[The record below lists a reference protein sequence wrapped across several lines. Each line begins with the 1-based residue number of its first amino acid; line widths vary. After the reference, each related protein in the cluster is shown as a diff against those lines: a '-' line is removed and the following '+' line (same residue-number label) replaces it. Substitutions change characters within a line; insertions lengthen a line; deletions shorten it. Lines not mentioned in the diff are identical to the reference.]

1 MSSLSL
7 HTPWALFLLLVPL
20 SFMLYSWRAR
30 KKSLDYADEA
40 LRPWALLGQPRLNIV
55 RQLLHVAGW
64 LGLLIALAG
73 PRQHATHEVEVS
85 NTRHDVHILAL
96 LDVSDSMLAEDIPPS
111 HLERAMQKL
120 DTLPDKLHGESLGL
134 AVFAGNAGVVVP
146 PSHDPA
152 LFRHALQGS
161 RQLLQDSPGS
171 DLALALEQSIQ
182 ALQNDP
188 AHAKAL
194 LLVTDG
200 DADMFANP
208 AVMNAAERLHQAGI
222 PLFVLGIGTQEGAA
236 IPDGAGGYRQVDDA
250 PYISRLDRESLT
262 RMAQLTSGKFIPVSD
277 GDTDLLALSEAIST
291 LPSHAT
297 PAPSLGWHDLAT
309 WPLLLGLTML
319 LLAYTPMPRKPHP
332 AGMLTLLPLCTLVLA
347 LLPFEHLAA
356 EPTQT
361 QTTLAEAYA
370 AWTREDF
377 VKAQQLYARLA
388 GVQARMGEGAAAYR
402 RGDFEH
408 AARAFTT
415 AWMLAGSDAQRA
427 DALYNL
433 GNAEYSAGRPERAVV
448 AYESVLALRP
458 NDENAMANL
467 WLAQQQSEARRVK
480 KSRPEDPPGRKPT
493 DFARYDENV
502 ASDMPTEQAAP
513 GTGLSS
519 AEASKREAQTGQ
531 TTQALR
537 LQDADRMA
545 AEKKMEFLDDSTLSV
560 WRAML
565 RSESPAGSR
574 TGLPW

>member
-7 HTPWALFLLLVPL
+7 QTPWALLLLLVPL
-20 SFMLYSWRAR
+20 SFMLFSWRAR

-40 LRPWALLGQPRLNIV
+40 LRPWALLDQPRLNIV
-55 RQLLHVAGW
+55 RQLLHFAGW
-64 LGLLIALAG
+64 LGLVIALAG

-96 LDVSDSMLAEDIPPS
+96 LDVSDSMQAEDILPS
-111 HLERAMQKL
+111 RLERAMQKL

-171 DLALALEQSIQ
+171 DLALALEQGAQ
-182 ALQNDP
+182 ALQND
-188 AHAKAL
+188 ATRTKGL

-200 DADMFANP
+200 DAAMFANP
-208 AVMNAAERLHQAGI
+208 AVMNAVERLHQAGI
-222 PLFVLGIGTQEGAA
+222 PLFVLGIGAEEGAP

-250 PYISRLDRESLT
+250 SYISRLDRESLT
-262 RMAQLTSGKFIPVSD
+262 RMAQNTGGMFIPVSD
-277 GDTDLLALSEAIST
+277 GDADLIALSEAIGK

-297 PAPSLGWHDLAT
+297 PAPSMIWHDLAT
-309 WPLLLGLTML
+309 WPLLLGLTLL
-319 LLAYTPMPRKPHP
+319 LLAYTPMPRKHH
-332 AGMLTLLPLCTLVLA
+332 GSGVLTLVLLGILLMV
-347 LLPFEHLAA
+347 LLPVDHVAA
-356 EPTQT
+356 EPAPTQA
-361 QTTLAEAYA
+361 TLAEAYA
-370 AWTREDF
+370 AWAREDF

-388 GVQARMGEGAAAYR
+388 GVQARMGEGASAYR
-402 RGDFEH
+402 RGDYEQ

-415 AWMLAGSDAQRA
+415 AWVLAESDAQRA

-448 AYESVLALRP
+448 AYESVLTLRP

-502 ASDMPTEQAAP
+502 ASDMPTENAAP

-519 AEASKREAQTGQ
+519 AVTSKKEAQTGQ

-560 WRAML
+560 WRAMM